1 MFNKSR
7 SYLLPLLFK
16 ELDIPHTYLKYVSNT
31 YVRLKDYNS
40 TNIFILEVNKS
51 EKEDKEFAKFI
62 NILYLCKGIDSSYED
77 SNGVL
82 IFIIIF
88 NKFKDEYQYYIDGKY
103 SKFSNHAKQTIIKFW
118 SFVYGKDGNKF
129 VRDVTDIL
137 YQNARL
143 RNEIEQKL
151 AVRLPLN
158 AELSSICNLTKETL
172 IYDE

>member
-1 MFNKSR
+1 MYNKSR

-16 ELDIPHTYLKYVSNT
+16 ELNIPHNFLKYVSNT
-31 YVRLKDYNS
+31 YIQLKDYGS
-40 TNIFILEVNKS
+40 TNILILEVNKTV
-51 EKEDKEFAKFI
+51 KDKDFVLFTS
-62 NILYLCKGIDSSYED
+62 ILKTHESLDSSYE
-77 SNGVL
+77 SSTGSL
-82 IFIIIF
+82 IFIVKI

-103 SKFSNHAKQTIIKFW
+103 SKFSNHAKQLIIKFW
-118 SFVYGKDGNKF
+118 SFVYGKEGNKF
-129 VRDVTDIL
+129 VRDVTDVL

-143 RNEIEQKL
+143 RNEMEQKL